1 MPISRSRSGLFVYT
15 TQTGTSNPKF
25 KCSYSL
31 DERIDS
37 EVAQLCWTLL
47 HSIQPYL
54 GDQVNINVK
63 NHLGVVREAFPDPV
77 QSWVVYYAAL
87 ILGASDAAL
96 TLAVHN
102 LGREARILARQIFEY
117 TFKARYFATH
127 PRQAKTELETEPF
140 RDLWL
145 LEDLGYDRR
154 MARYRRLKA
163 ECLQLARKRPA
174 LYAHAKKTRRR
185 EPPSVPDS
193 MGRKSRKRG
202 ATYGLHYRLRSQ
214 TMHGGILGM
223 REVFTEQG
231 IQFDS
236 READPNFTLA
246 DICRYLIAFLK
257 IMNGVFSLGKTLE
270 IDTFAD
276 DVKRIEDRLFSH
288 LKK

>member
-1 MPISRSRSGLFVYT
+1 LFTQLKPELPISSSSAVIALTNGSIRKLRSSAGPYSAVYSPIWAT
-15 TQTGTSNPKF
+15 
-25 KCSYSL
+25 
-31 DERIDS
+31 E
-37 EVAQLCWTLL
+37 
-47 HSIQPYL
+47 
-54 GDQVNINVK
+54 VNITVK

-96 TLAVHN
+96 TLAIHN
-102 LGREARILARQIFEY
+102 LGRGARILARQIFEY

-127 PRQAKTELETEPF
+127 PRQAKTELEAEPF
-140 RDLWL
+140 RELWL
-145 LEDLGYDRR
+145 IEDLGYDRR
-154 MARYRRLKA
+154 MARYRRLKT
-163 ECLQLARKRPA
+163 ECLKLARKRPA
-174 LYAHAKKTRRR
+174 LYADAKKTRRS
-185 EPPSVPDS
+185 EPPNVLDS
-193 MGRKSRKRG
+193 MGRKSRMRG

-223 REVFTEQG
+223 REVFTTEG

-236 READPNFTLA
+236 READPNLTLA

-257 IMNGVFSLGKTLE
+257 IMNGVFSLGKSAE
-270 IDTFAD
+270 IDAFAD